1 MSGIAHMRPAEW
13 STLRPMSKRAE
24 YFRDQAE
31 KCRAHAERLTNA
43 ETQDQLLVLA
53 AEYILRAVKIENE
66 ERDRRT
72 LN

>member
-1 MSGIAHMRPAEW
+1 MSD
-13 STLRPMSKRAE
+13 SAE
-24 YFRDQAE
+24 YFRDQAD

-43 ETQDQLLVLA
+43 ETRDQLLRLA

-66 ERDRRT
+66 ERDHRT